1 MLFFSF
7 LYSNFEYISRKDIDN
22 SYKLERIVIIFLIRI
37 KRESCYF
44 NFVDMQ
50 ASRLFTCPECGHA
63 FPVKESSAGE
73 TLLCP
78 GCQKTIT
85 LPSLG
90 TLRDLPIQ
98 QDLSE
103 APVKGQTVTALD
115 RRVGVMILLGA
126 IAFVFLILAAVWGY
140 RYYISY
146 TSINAIEYE
155 QWNVIQTWTQWQFL
169 RPGVDTPLTET
180 EQINFYYLRM
190 LWKWL
195 VIYLSIASVCILGIV
210 VLWIVPIRNENE
222 SMKTKQ

>member
-1 MLFFSF
+1 
-7 LYSNFEYISRKDIDN
+7 
-22 SYKLERIVIIFLIRI
+22 
-37 KRESCYF
+37 
-44 NFVDMQ
+44 MQ
-50 ASRLFTCPECGHA
+50 ESRLFTCPECGHT

-73 TLLCP
+73 TLSCP

-85 LPSLG
+85 LPTLG
-90 TLRDLPIQ
+90 TLRELPIQ
-98 QDLSE
+98 QDLSV

-126 IAFVFLILAAVWGY
+126 IAFVFIILAAVWGY

-195 VIYLSIASVCILGIV
+195 VIYLSIAGVCILGIV
-210 VLWIVPIRNENE
+210 ALWIAPIRNENE
-222 SMKTKQ
+222 SLKTKQ